1 MNTSH
6 CFRITNNLLSQ
17 TSIQY
22 CVGGLEVLKRIRSEP
37 YTQVIPVVILTT
49 SDEQRDIIRGYR
61 LGANSFIRKPVN
73 VEEFFQ
79 AVQEIEVYWTERNTP
94 PE

>member
-1 MNTSH
+1 M
-6 CFRITNNLLSQ
+6 LSQ

-37 YTQVIPVVILTT
+37 YTQFIAVVILTT
-49 SDEQRDIIRGYR
+49 SYEQRDIIRGYR
-61 LGANSFIRKPVN
+61 LSANSIIRKPFN

-79 AVQEIEVYWTERNTP
+79 AVQELEVYWTVRNTP